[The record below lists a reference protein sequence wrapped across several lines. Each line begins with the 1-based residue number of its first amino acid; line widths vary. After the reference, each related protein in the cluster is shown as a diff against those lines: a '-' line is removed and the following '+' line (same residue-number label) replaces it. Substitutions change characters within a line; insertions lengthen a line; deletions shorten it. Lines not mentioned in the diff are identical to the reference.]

1 MTKFLQNAVKS
12 TLGAARVGPILATAL
27 LFVFSFSFSLSTRAD
42 STVWQAVEKGHV
54 TWSNATTNWVDGD
67 LILIYKTGSGSL
79 HLPGY
84 STVWALAVGGGGA
97 GGDYNNSASYGAGGG
112 GGAGGMV
119 ETNNMMWTEGD
130 YAMSVGAG
138 GAAHASVVTSGA
150 GSSGSPTTIAQ
161 GGNYLFVANG
171 GGGGGFRVAGA
182 AGGSGGGGSAYS
194 GNASR
199 AGGDGT
205 AEQGYGGGSGLKVVK
220 FAGGGGGAGGPG
232 DNALKD
238 NPAHGGLAKASA
250 ITGSEVWY
258 AGGGGSGVGRVD
270 TMISL
275 GGGVSDDESEKKGGG
290 GNGGNSSTAPVAGTD
305 GLGGGG
311 GGSGGQGT
319 TVGAGIVGAKGGDGT
334 IVIRI
339 SMVIDGPIPKPVG
352 RDLNYN
358 GKEQTVAEP
367 IPGVYNFS
375 GTWSATAVSDEPYKF
390 TATLAKDGLRWVD
403 GTTAPVDV
411 EWRILPGLVTKPTP
425 SSPVFVYNDAEQTAA
440 EETELLGFT
449 TNPDETPSVT
459 KATAAGTYTYTAYL
473 KDAANYRWADDNT
486 TTNVTYSWTISP
498 LSVTRPV
505 PAFTEMPFNE
515 NEKTVVVLKDR
526 YTLVPNPDGSESVI
540 KATAAG
546 TYQYTVRLNDP
557 ANTCWDDGSTANLT
571 YTWKILPRKI
581 EFPALP
587 TNLVYAGTN
596 AVAVLPNDHYY
607 TFGEGSVTNA
617 TDAGVYS
624 IIFKLTDP
632 ANNTWP
638 DGTTADA
645 TKFWEIARKPIPQ
658 PPTPEPFVYDGA
670 YKTAVEPSPY
680 WERKGTYSAM
690 EAGDYTAT
698 VALKKNWCW
707 NTPFGPST
715 LDLPIDW
722 QILQAPNEITSL
734 KIGDWKLGEQPKKPS
749 ITAKFG
755 AATVQYTYGKSEAG
769 PWEATVPNTNG
780 TFYVRA
786 VIPETTDWSG
796 AVRTKKFLI
805 YKGFDELFRA
815 HTLLDF
821 SNYHGEPITDARI
834 LIEISET
841 AFPGFRYEDC
851 PDGDGLAFM
860 NLTEGTVAPLSYD
873 VDTWNTNGTSYVWLK
888 VPRLETREGYA
899 QTQVDMYWYLR
910 PGMSGPGPDAEEVW
924 SGYEGVWHFSEEI
937 KSNISAETPS
947 ADATGH
953 GYDAVPTGSALN
965 YMTSADGAIGRS
977 RRNASSSAQKGTSYF
992 TISNFVNSALG
1003 TNFVFEGWVK
1013 YSSLGSYVTW
1023 LVSRNDESTT
1033 NGFAMAAATQTP
1045 PGRLNL
1051 YGNTPTAKQATFA
1064 SGQTLVN
1071 HWVSL
1076 TWIVSGRDY
1085 TLDVRSPDWGESH
1098 FSGQLAASV
1107 SDALNPLAFGSDAS
1121 GAKSSAQAYF
1131 DEFRLR
1137 KWDPATETR
1146 ASISNAAATVYQN
1159 TTAPGTFVG
1168 HDWIVIDGTNQ
1179 NYWVKEPKLTKYV
1192 WESDGSD
1199 GWGSVID
1206 GEPAVGTVNYVVKN
1220 LFSGH
1225 EVATNSLPVTE
1236 PGHYSITFTVE
1247 EDGFSSLVT
1256 TYNYV
1261 VNGHKPEP
1269 YVGATEEGRI
1279 LLANDDSCGDWG
1291 ESSVTNQAY
1300 WLTHYIDQDTLVI
1313 DKIRTNYWPGST
1325 DIRNIVTTYVHRVTT
1340 TTNATFWT
1348 HFGDSPVIDNAR
1360 PFMLTNSF
1368 HTLET
1373 TNSIPSLCD
1382 GKVMWRLDHIMIGNL
1397 WIKDFKN
1404 YDTRNYLPWSETSCA
1419 ISSNGAAFAQSEVGH
1434 LIMRNTLDAQIRS
1447 GCYTNGIGTIYFDA
1461 VNSQKHYLA
1470 DDPYGKDFRLTVEI
1484 ATEVVDK
1491 EGRVLDA
1498 NGNVWDEKGDVPKMI
1513 PTDENVYEVIKNDD
1527 GSKITNFT
1535 GRANWKTVDY
1545 FGATMNCIVHEG
1557 TTIST
1562 PKRTD
1567 YIELNHQ
1574 LGGDTKNFTRVY
1586 VPLNIYEPARFR
1598 IKRVSIWGT
1607 PGDANRIDGK
1617 GYILLDNLIVS
1628 KPQKRADMTS
1638 LGRLDFDKRGPHVL
1652 GMEGATTVPY
1662 PAITDTDIYGRARP
1676 IFQTAGDT
1684 GADTNDFISAVK
1696 MHYRWRYLNQ
1706 TAGLESATN
1715 WVGQT
1720 VDMVMKDG
1728 LVVAS
1733 EPIVHPGAEGDI
1745 EYWFET
1751 FLHAPFYDYV
1761 DYSGSD
1767 YYLKGANGK
1776 PLYTEELATICNH
1789 FFERPEYA
1797 EWEPVGLPSL
1807 GRDWFFRLR
1816 NGRDLHGSA
1825 TLWIVDGPKELV
1837 GPHPMYL
1844 SEDNNWRCLLALPKV
1859 EEEDDDYDEDEDEP
1873 KPAEICKFYFT
1884 VNDEQEPGAVEFVEN
1899 EVSYSPTEELKAI
1912 PAKGPVS
1919 PGQNTKAFTVDHA
1932 ATHLEW
1938 RLNDKFL
1945 TFAVT
1950 RAEYQHFNNWAD
1962 AHKDLFSA
1970 NWSETNGVNVVD
1982 MKSYSA
1988 KMGTWP
1994 LYRPGDEEWNENFY
2008 LADEHDIDFPKD
2020 EIFQVHATPS
2030 GWGGNY
2036 LAFVAEKL
2044 GTTMQPKPDSDEY
2057 WPYPNDAGTAGK
2069 LIGQNKGKI
2078 SFTFNNCPD
2087 GLEEI
2092 TFKARVGQ
2100 SIEWDSFSFS
2110 EAYVLRQQKN
2120 YTFTTLATMSNM
2132 TGDDKALVD
2141 SAAASTISLIAYR
2154 TGNGCY
2160 EFRIERVQE
2169 GQWLMLSIWKW
2180 STDASGAFGAKCLVK
2195 RRMSAKLWTN
2205 SGETLS
2211 DDIFKAS
2218 KMNPDLY
2225 LLFISAVSTTDPT
2238 TGKTVST
2245 TVTAGLSKGAQ
2256 VPYKSDG
2263 GIGGVE
2269 TDFSQM
2275 MTGYAG
2281 VSYTDTASPLAYGT
2295 WGVAAKDCPVVF
2307 LRPAHRDG
2315 GVVMT
2320 GKNGRYDPVHTAND
2334 KDYIVGMKDLNA
2346 KHFDVTVWYD
2356 DGKPPQPHPYVL
2368 NLSPSELTSDWDD
2381 IDGDADGSWWSLVP
2395 NRIEKFDTPLSKGS
2409 SRVDHQGLMMPT
2421 NLEQKVYVMLAPKE
2435 SPNLW
2440 ETIATN
2446 VVKGYGFT
2454 DYSIPL
2460 YRKGQY
2466 NMMFTTGEKAIDVV
2480 VDDIVQKQWMGKDID
2495 GLDDTREDFVYTQG
2509 HVVTNVPSKRTEIEL
2524 VPARA
2529 HAEHAVSVRSP
2540 VVKGLGKIA
2549 FDYSNVDEDAE
2560 IWVQVATNSVNLSN
2574 LGGESGYNWSTNE
2587 VPYGQDQAIGT
2598 WLTVKKYSAKAPAGT
2613 DEYLKPGGGQKS
2625 VYIGLHNHKGRPI
2638 TGVFRLYVPAEKVL
2652 ATDAMTRDELVAGG
2666 RDFGKITVSNVT
2678 VTDEPGLDDRSWRGW
2693 NMRTVGDS
2701 ADSEKRMYLCD
2712 TTLEDG
2718 TGNGLVCALN
2728 NSIND
2733 VDTSAPGFD
2742 EDKLK
2747 TGNPAIWSPTLGTY
2761 LNEFGE
2767 KVQAG
2772 VGEVTFKARLYGS
2785 GAKPEKAPA
2794 KLAIWGADNSVLG
2807 RWTKVAT
2814 VEVDK
2819 PYFQN
2824 YTWKAGADS
2833 YAALRFEVDDDSAKT
2848 TNPKQDRVI
2857 IDEITITE
2865 RVQPTLSFLYAWPF
2879 RDGLNGDEPIA
2890 NVGRPEQQPLAG
2902 ENWGFQT
2909 KLALQ
2914 QLADEVDL
2922 SRGLEVSLA
2931 YFTEKPT
2938 AANWGYLQWQDH
2950 PTGEVR
2956 LQQVG
2961 DASNLVF
2968 RSTANV
2974 PASVLPPS
2982 PDPNTVVQFMVK
2994 VRYYDKGGMPYDDR
3008 MKSWSVPK
3016 WYHPV
3021 DYNKTLGNG
3030 QSNAFA
3036 GFTIL
3041 DTISPGRAW
3050 INEVNWNNGRKSVT
3064 GTDSLVDNNQFI
3076 EICIPSGVS
3085 MKDWTLRLYDMDGK
3099 YDKYGKENGWT
3110 MARFG
3115 STKIPASKVS
3125 GQAKNGYEF
3134 FVIESPKTNRD
3145 HGLKDADGNPVASD
3159 GVWNDDGG
3167 TGARG
3172 GTLNFTEPFGFELVR
3187 PSGVIEHT
3195 FTLGGTN
3202 ELPKNVWYDPGHL
3215 CEEMNGEDGS
3225 PNRFCAGRELEKN
3238 ENGAVGRRNT
3248 TFGSSG
3254 VVGEKTVV
3262 APSQDEK
3269 ASPFRGPGSAD
3280 TWKHGLDFTPGAI
3293 NQGQTIP
3300 EGWFLAPNGTNSW
3313 VYFSVIGSHLVQKLG
3328 GPTNRMELVI
3338 LPQGATTNITY
3349 LIDPWWEIESIKVN
3363 GTTVAQ
3369 HEKGVRKG
3377 EKREKQF
3384 EFKAPEDGQTTV
3396 NVIATEGVDST
3407 LDQDRYGLKGQRYAN
3422 AVVRWL
3428 QENWPER
3435 NPEEIRFARYGG
3447 LTGPAETPMTLI
3459 DMYWLDIC
3467 PFNGEYS
3474 PFESE
3479 DPARSEWAF
3488 RGGWTYTGFNAVYR
3502 ERSWGLLTNSLF
3514 KVKMMVTNEWT
3525 NLAYAPYTLQ
3535 GLNNESSALGN
3546 YIGGWT
3552 SVSFKVCGFLDVN
3565 PGFNKGALPFREF
3578 VFNEGSFA
3586 PKGAVETWEGGLPK
3600 TPGEFEAI
3608 IELLDPFSKGSI
3620 GYEYGWWRHPEA
3632 KESSFWTWTIN
3643 STNLTPVTVETLKAD
3658 SSYNY

>member
-1 MTKFLQNAVKS
+1 MRRIFQYAAEAAVR
-12 TLGAARVGPILATAL
+12 AARFGLVATAL
-27 LFVFSFSFSLSTRAD
+27 FSLSLSARAG
-42 STVWQAVEKGHV
+42 SVWDAVEAGHI
-54 TWSNATTNWVDGD
+54 TWSQSGTTTNWVDGELVIKFTD
-67 LILIYKTGSGSL
+67 TKAPLSL

-84 STVWALAVGGGGA
+84 ARARALAIGGGGSGAA
-97 GGDYNNSASYGAGGG
+97 GSTATSKFSGGGGG
-112 GGAGGMV
+112 GGAGGFV
-119 ETNNMMWTEGD
+119 EANSLLLVGGEGALGD
-130 YAMSVGAG
+130 YVITVGAG
-138 GAAHASVVTSGA
+138 GASKPNDTR
-150 GSSGSPTTIAQ
+150 AQ
-161 GGNYLFVANG
+161 GNSGFNSSLTYGGVALDDFPVAKG
-171 GGGGGFRVAGA
+171 GGGGGAQKVGLD
-182 AGGSGGGGSAYS
+182 GGSGGGGSLKRESNYE
-194 GNASR
+194 
-199 AGGDGT
+199 GT
-205 AEQGYGGGSGLKVVK
+205 ANDGGATTQAAPGVGNKGGRGSVQWVG
-220 FAGGGGGAGGPG
+220 GGGGGAGEPG
-232 DNALKD
+232 AESIESGAK
-238 NPAHGGLAKASA
+238 GGDGKASD
-250 ITGSEVWY
+250 ITGELVVY
-258 AGGGGSGVGRVD
+258 AGGGG
-270 TMISL
+270 
-275 GGGVSDDESEKKGGG
+275 GGLNTAKDGYAAGAGGAGGG
-290 GNGGNSSTAPVAGTD
+290 GRGGDGTTAAVSGTD

-311 GGSGGQGT
+311 GGSS
-319 TVGAGIVGAKGGDGT
+319 VAGVAGKGGDGVV
-334 IVIRI
+334 IIRI
-339 SMVIDGPIPKPVG
+339 FWIQDGPIEKPQSVEL
-352 RDLNYN
+352 DYN
-358 GKEQTVAEP
+358 GKLQSGGVAIPGLYTLTGDYEAKDVNTYKYTAHLEPGLHWGDDPTDTDPVEVEWSIRPGRIAKPTPPEDALIYNDLVYTVAE
-367 IPGVYNFS
+367 
-375 GTWSATAVSDEPYKF
+375 
-390 TATLAKDGLRWVD
+390 
-403 GTTAPVDV
+403 
-411 EWRILPGLVTKPTP
+411 
-425 SSPVFVYNDAEQTAA
+425 
-440 EETELLGFT
+440 ETDLLGFT
-449 TNPDETPSVT
+449 TNPDTTPSVI
-459 KATAAGTYTYTAYL
+459 KARDAGTYTYTAYL
-473 KDAANYRWADDNT
+473 KDATNYRWEDDGSI
-486 TTNVTYSWTISP
+486 TNVTYSWTIAP
-498 LSVTRPV
+498 LPVTRPE
-505 PAFTEMPFNE
+505 PAVTNVVYD
-515 NEKTVVVLKDR
+515 EKNHTAAKTNTR
-526 YTLVPNPDGSESVI
+526 YQYVQNPDGSESVI
-540 KATAAG
+540 ASSQAG
-546 TYQYTVRLNDP
+546 TYQYTAQLIDKH
-557 ANTCWDDGSTANLT
+557 NTCWDDGSTDDKT

-581 EFPALP
+581 EFPPLP

-607 TFGEGSVTNA
+607 TFGKESVTNA

-645 TKFWEIARKPIPQ
+645 TKTWEIARKPISQ

-821 SNYHGEPITDARI
+821 SAYHGEPITDARI

-888 VPRLETREGYA
+888 IPRLETREGYA

-937 KSNISAETPS
+937 KSDISAETPS

-953 GYDAVPTGSALN
+953 GYDAVPTGSLLTS
-965 YMTSADGAIGRS
+965 MTSADGAIGRS
-977 RRNASSSAQKGTSYF
+977 RRNASSSSSKGTSYF

-1013 YSSLGSYVTW
+1013 FTSLGSYVTW
-1023 LVSRNDESTT
+1023 LLSRNDESTT
-1033 NGFAMAAATQTP
+1033 NGFAMAAAPQTP

-1085 TLDVRSPDWGESH
+1085 TLAVRSPDWGESH

-1107 SDALNPLAFGSDAS
+1107 SDALNPLAFGSDTS
-1121 GAKSSAQAYF
+1121 GAKPSAQAYF

-1159 TTAPGTFVG
+1159 TTAPGAFVG

-1247 EDGFSSLVT
+1247 EEGFSSLVT
-1256 TYNYV
+1256 TYNYI

-1300 WLTHYIDQDTLVI
+1300 WRLRQI
-1313 DKIRTNYWPGST
+1313 DKNCTSNWTELVWNGTRW
-1325 DIRNIVTTYVHRVTT
+1325 VTKTF
-1340 TTNATFWT
+1340 TTNWVETSYYSPFWT
-1348 HFGDSPVIDNAR
+1348 HFGDSTYNPTLR
-1360 PFMLTNSF
+1360 PFVLTNSC

-1382 GKVMWRLDHIMIGNL
+1382 GKVLWRLDHIMIGNL

-1461 VNSQKHYLA
+1461 VNSQKHYNA
-1470 DDPYGKDFRLTVEI
+1470 ADPYGKDFRLTVEI

-1535 GRANWKTVDY
+1535 GHANWKTVDY
-1545 FGATMNCIVHEG
+1545 FGATMNGIVHEG

-1586 VPLNIYEPARFR
+1586 IPLNIYEPARFR
-1598 IKRVSIWGT
+1598 IKRVSVCGT
-1607 PGDANRIDGK
+1607 QPIDGNA
-1617 GYILLDNLIVS
+1617 YILLDNLIVS

-1638 LGRLDFDKRGPHVL
+1638 LGRMDFDKRGPHVL

-1706 TAGLESATN
+1706 TAGLETATN
-1715 WVGQT
+1715 WTGQT
-1720 VDMVMKDG
+1720 VDMVMRDG

-1733 EPIVHPGAEGDI
+1733 EPIVHPGAEGDV

-1825 TLWIVDGPKELV
+1825 TLWITDGPEALC

-1859 EEEDDDYDEDEDEP
+1859 EEEDDDYDDEDEP

-1884 VNDEQEPGAVEFVEN
+1884 LNDEQEPGAVEFVEN

-1950 RAEYQHFNNWAD
+1950 RAEYQHFNNWSD

-1994 LYRPGDEEWNENFY
+1994 LYQPGDEEWNENFY

-2044 GTTMQPKPDSDEY
+2044 GTEMQPKPDSDEY

-2078 SFTFNNCPD
+2078 SFTFNNRPD

-2092 TFKARVGQ
+2092 SFKARVGQ

-2160 EFRIERVQE
+2160 EFRIERVQG

-2205 SGETLS
+2205 SGATLS
-2211 DDIFKAS
+2211 DDPFTAS
-2218 KMNPDLY
+2218 KKNPDLY
-2225 LLFISAVSTTDPT
+2225 LLFISAVSTPDPT
-2238 TGKTVST
+2238 TGRTLST

-2263 GIGGVE
+2263 GFGGKE

-2307 LRPAHRDG
+2307 LRPAHREG
-2315 GVVMT
+2315 GVVIT
-2320 GKNGRYDPVHTAND
+2320 GKNGTVTPVHTAGDNN
-2334 KDYIVGMKDLNA
+2334 YIVGMKDLNA

-2368 NLSPSELTSDWDD
+2368 NLAPGQLTSDWDD
-2381 IDGDADGSWWSLVP
+2381 IAGDADGSWWSLAP
-2395 NRIEKFDTPLSKGS
+2395 NRIESFNTPLSKGS
-2409 SRVDHQGLMMPT
+2409 TSVDHRGLMMPT

-2480 VDDIVQKQWMGKDID
+2480 VDDIVQKQWMAKDIS
-2495 GLDDTREDFVYTQG
+2495 GLDDIREDFVYTQG
-2509 HVVTNVPSKRTEIEL
+2509 HVVTNEPSKRTEIEL

-2549 FDYSNVDEDAE
+2549 FDYSNVDADAE

-2772 VGEVTFKARLYGS
+2772 VGEVTFKARLYMD
-2785 GAKPEKAPA
+2785 EKHATVKGKPA
-2794 KLAIWGADNSVLG
+2794 KIAIWGADNSVLG

-2833 YAALRFEVDDDSAKT
+2833 YAALRFEVDDDSART
-2848 TNPKQDRVI
+2848 TNPKQDCVI

-3134 FVIESPKTNRD
+3134 FVIESPKTNKD
-3145 HGLKDADGNPVASD
+3145 HGLKDADGNPVIAD

-3167 TGARG
+3167 AGARG
-3172 GTLNFTEPFGFELVR
+3172 GTLNYAEPFGFELVR

-3225 PNRFCAGRELEKN
+3225 PNRFYAGRELEKN

-3467 PFNGEYS
+3467 PFNGEGS